1 VPNQKKNFLLS
12 AGRIFFLA
20 SRKWKAVFFSALFIL
35 LPAARDGFAAVK
47 PFRGELDFSLG
58 LLNGR
63 DLGVIKSVGWYVLP
77 RFVKIDVNVAYV
89 DMEIPFSGNISLHL
103 PLGPVVPFGTAG
115 LGFSFQGNS
124 SKNLGGGIIFKL
136 SDRFALLGEYR
147 WFRIVKHTYERII
160 VTRDYLGAGVSW
172 FY

>member
-1 VPNQKKNFLLS
+1 VPNKKKNFLLS
-12 AGRIFFLA
+12 AERTCFLVSRI
-20 SRKWKAVFFSALFIL
+20 WKAVFFTAFFIL
-35 LPAARDGFAAVK
+35 LPAARDGSAAVK

-58 LLNGR
+58 LLNGK
-63 DLGVIKSVGWYVLP
+63 DIGIIKSIGWYVLP
-77 RFVKIDVNVAYV
+77 RFFKIDINIAYV
-89 DMEIPFSGNISLHL
+89 DTEIPFSGNISLHL

-124 SKNLGGGIIFKL
+124 SKNLGGGIKFKL

-147 WFRIVKHTYERII
+147 WFRIVKHTYETII
-160 VTRDYLGAGVSW
+160 VTPHYFGAGVSW